1 MAGQIPLYSR
11 DVAKHILEQMNCE
24 ENKDKTVSF
33 QAAEEESRDGNRS
46 GRSAGRVT
54 GLVEILRPAGQAD

>member
-1 MAGQIPLYSR
+1 MAGPIPLYSR

-33 QAAEEESRDGNRS
+33 QSTKEESRDGNRS
-46 GRSAGRVT
+46 GRPAPVGSIGR
-54 GLVEILRPAGQAD
+54 